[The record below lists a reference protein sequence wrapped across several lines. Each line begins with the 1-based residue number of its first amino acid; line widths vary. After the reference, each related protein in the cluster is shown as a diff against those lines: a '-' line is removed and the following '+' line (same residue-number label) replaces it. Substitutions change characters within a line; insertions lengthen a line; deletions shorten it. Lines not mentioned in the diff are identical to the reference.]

1 MKFFRLEKEE
11 REKKVRTQRKINY
24 FPIGY
29 EWTIGLGYSNAMEER
44 EREKKCR
51 INLSRLEIN
60 LRAKNKEPG
69 SKSRVSHL
77 SLPLME

>member
-29 EWTIGLGYSNAMEER
+29 EWTIGLGYSNATEER
-44 EREKKCR
+44 ERER
-51 INLSRLEIN
+51 ENVE
-60 LRAKNKEPG
+60 
-69 SKSRVSHL
+69 
-77 SLPLME
+77 